1 MFGKFTEEARKA
13 LTLAKKEMNDM
24 HHPFVGSEHLLLGIL
39 SIKNSLTNKLN
50 RYGLNYKIFKQE
62 LIKTVGI
69 GKEKSDWYLYTPL
82 LKNILERVVIDS
94 KDTNEE
100 ITVTNLF
107 LSIINEG
114 EGVAYRLLISLDI
127 DLEKIYKDITS
138 LNNKKRNK
146 KLLVEELG
154 VDLTK
159 EAENKKLD
167 PVIGRNEEVNRL
179 IEILCR
185 RTKNNPILIGN
196 AGVGKTA
203 IVEELARRIVDND
216 VPSVLYNKRIIS
228 LDMATLISGTK
239 YRGEFEE
246 KIKKII
252 NELIYNQDII
262 IFIDEIH
269 TIVGAGSAEGAI
281 DASNILKPELARG
294 RIKVIG
300 STTVSEYKKTIEK
313 DNALNRR
320 FQKIMVNEPDKST
333 LKKILMSLKEIY
345 ESYHGVIIEEKVIDE
360 IINLSNRYIFD
371 RYEPDRSIDILDEVS
386 ANVSLRKIKEEKE
399 IKEINN
405 ELLKLKKLKEKVLK
419 KENYLEAC
427 KIKEK
432 EISLL
437 KNKEEKELELLKN
450 KKIKKVII
458 EDVRNI
464 ISSKSGVPIVTKE
477 VEITSIISNLSKLK
491 EIVIGQDKVV
501 DTLIEIT
508 KKIKLGI
515 KDSNRSYSLLFSGPT
530 GVGKTSLAKKF
541 GSILSKDVIKI
552 DMNEYILKESI
563 NKLIGSPAGY
573 IGYDEDKNLLEK
585 IRTNPYSVLILD
597 EIEKAHPTIINYFL
611 NILDEGYCYDNKGN
625 KIRFDNVLIIMTT
638 NACKNK
644 KTIGF
649 NSNSK
654 DSLID
659 TFSKEFLNR
668 IDEIVEFN
676 KLNESD
682 INKIIYNEL
691 DKYNKK
697 NKCNI
702 NLTLEEINSIKENS
716 NYEIYGARRLYRL
729 VRKELDQRLVK
740 VIFK

>member
-1 MFGKFTEEARKA
+1 
-13 LTLAKKEMNDM
+13 
-24 HHPFVGSEHLLLGIL
+24 
-39 SIKNSLTNKLN
+39 
-50 RYGLNYKIFKQE
+50 
-62 LIKTVGI
+62 
-69 GKEKSDWYLYTPL
+69 
-82 LKNILERVVIDS
+82 
-94 KDTNEE
+94 
-100 ITVTNLF
+100 
-107 LSIINEG
+107 
-114 EGVAYRLLISLDI
+114 
-127 DLEKIYKDITS
+127 
-138 LNNKKRNK
+138 
-146 KLLVEELG
+146 
-154 VDLTK
+154 
-159 EAENKKLD
+159 
-167 PVIGRNEEVNRL
+167 
-179 IEILCR
+179 
-185 RTKNNPILIGN
+185 
-196 AGVGKTA
+196 
-203 IVEELARRIVDND
+203 
-216 VPSVLYNKRIIS
+216 
-228 LDMATLISGTK
+228 
-239 YRGEFEE
+239 
-246 KIKKII
+246 
-252 NELIYNQDII
+252 
-262 IFIDEIH
+262 
-269 TIVGAGSAEGAI
+269 
-281 DASNILKPELARG
+281 
-294 RIKVIG
+294 
-300 STTVSEYKKTIEK
+300 
-313 DNALNRR
+313 
-320 FQKIMVNEPDKST
+320 
-333 LKKILMSLKEIY
+333 
-345 ESYHGVIIEEKVIDE
+345 
-360 IINLSNRYIFD
+360 
-371 RYEPDRSIDILDEVS
+371 
-386 ANVSLRKIKEEKE
+386 
-399 IKEINN
+399 
-405 ELLKLKKLKEKVLK
+405 
-419 KENYLEAC
+419 
-427 KIKEK
+427 
-432 EISLL
+432 
-437 KNKEEKELELLKN
+437 
-450 KKIKKVII
+450 
-458 EDVRNI
+458 
-464 ISSKSGVPIVTKE
+464 
-477 VEITSIISNLSKLK
+477 
-491 EIVIGQDKVV
+491 VIGQDKVV

>member
-13 LTLAKKEMNDM
+13 LTLAKKEMDDM

-252 NELIYNQDII
+252 NEIIYNQDII

-345 ESYHGVIIEEKVIDE
+345 ESYHGVILEEKVIDE

-437 KNKEEKELELLKN
+437 KNKEEKELELLKK
-450 KKIKKVII
+450 KKIKRVTI